1 MVKLLILDVDGV
13 LTDGTKL
20 YSEDGF
26 GKMKSF
32 CDKDFTA
39 IKRIKAAGVKVC
51 FLSGDQNVNK
61 SIATNRNIDFY
72 LARGKNK
79 KEFLQKFC
87 KIYDCSPDEI
97 SFVGDDL
104 FDVDL
109 LKSIKYSFC
118 PKDSCEEAKNSCMH
132 VLSNKG
138 GDNLI
143 MELYEYLIS
152 NNLIKKADLQSVMD
166 LDALEKF

>member
-1 MVKLLILDVDGV
+1 MIKLLILDVDGV

-87 KIYDCSPDEI
+87 KIYDCSPDEMC
-97 SFVGDDL
+97 FVGDDL
-104 FDVDL
+104 FDIDL
-109 LKSIKYSFC
+109 LKAVKYSFC
-118 PKDSCEEAKNSCMH
+118 PKNSLSDVKDCCMH
-132 VLSNKG
+132 VLLNKG
-138 GDNLI
+138 GNNLI
-143 MELYEYLIS
+143 MELHDYLLS
-152 NNLIKKADLQSVMD
+152 NNLIKKADLQSVMN